1 MSRYLPDG
9 TLAATLPTVTRR
21 SLSVDAA
28 IVGGGISGLWL
39 ANLLIQRGLSVVIFE
54 PRGIGGMQTLA
65 SQGIVHGGTKY
76 ALDGTTPL
84 AGALKQMPDRWRA
97 CLEGTGEIDLRGVRV
112 LAEKVDIRCGDDS
125 VEVDDFV
132 LDVPSLVSR
141 LARPLAHRIVATT
154 VLPDSLVGNSSG
166 VERIDLDNRTIHA
179 RVFVLAAGAGNTTL
193 ARQAGFSHAAMQYRP
208 LRQTIA
214 RLHQPLAIYAHWMS
228 SPRDAEPTLTVTS
241 HGSQLGIGGAVADAG
256 ANRDEAAQISLVRD
270 LLRQAFPNIDV
281 DSARFDTFVA
291 VRAEPASDAI
301 RNLPDAYVAR
311 HGNCLLCL
319 PVKLSLAPRLGDL
332 VSAELG
338 NLEPAKDNW
347 SGDSNSRVA
356 YATSPYTQS
365 PC

>member
-1 MSRYLPDG
+1 M
-9 TLAATLPTVTRR
+9 TRR

-39 ANLLIQRGLSVVIFE
+39 ANLFDRRGLSVVVCE
-54 PRGIGGMQTLA
+54 PNGVGGTQTLA

-76 ALDGTTPL
+76 ALDGAAPL
-84 AGALKQMPDRWRA
+84 AGALKEMPDRWRA
-97 CLEGTGEIDLRGVRV
+97 CLTGTGEIDLRGVRV
-112 LAEKVDIRCGDDS
+112 LAEKIDIRSGEET

-132 LDVPSLVSR
+132 LDVPTLVRR

-154 VLPDSLVGNSSG
+154 VLPDSLVGSPSG
-166 VERIDLDNRTIHA
+166 VERIELATCTIRA

-193 ARQAGFSHAAMQYRP
+193 ARQAGFSRTALQHRP
-208 LRQTIA
+208 LRQTVA
-214 RLHQPLAIYAHWMS
+214 RLRQRLAIYAHWMS
-228 SPRDAEPTLTVTS
+228 SPGDAEPTLTVTS
-241 HGSQLGIGGAVADAG
+241 HGSQLRIGGAVADAG
-256 ANRDEAAQISLVRD
+256 ANRDEAAQIALVKD
-270 LLRQAFPNIDV
+270 LLGRAFPSIDV
-281 DSARFDTFVA
+281 ESAGFETFVA

-301 RNLPDAYVAR
+301 RNLPDAYVSR

-338 NLEPAKDNW
+338 NPEPLGDSW
-347 SGDSNSRVA
+347 SGDSNNRVE
-356 YATSPYTQS
+356 YATSPYTRS